1 MKIYNM
7 NWYQKQLY
15 LEASRKLPTIGYRE
29 LSKFMQALGYEHV
42 STKGDH
48 QKWKQNNTGQVVTIV
63 APSAWGS
70 NSKNIL
76 EYILK
81 GMGVAPKDF
90 AALWKR
96 KDFRQNPAAYIDVN
110 QFNPSSDTQ
119 NLIRTFDEN
128 KPRPEESQ
136 PQQLDPNLQADPNDP
151 HDWRQWLK
159 HKPNK

>member
-1 MKIYNM
+1 M

-29 LSKFMQALGYEHV
+29 LSKFMQALGFQHV

-48 QKWKQNNTGQVVTIV
+48 QKWEQANTGQMVTIL

-70 NSKNIL
+70 NAKNVL

-81 GMGVAPKDF
+81 NMGVTPKNF
-90 AALWKR
+90 AALWNDKN
-96 KDFRQNPAAYIDVN
+96 FRQNPAAYIDVN
-110 QFNPSSDTQ
+110 QFVPGSKNQ

-128 KPRPEESQ
+128 NPSPK
-136 PQQLDPNLQADPNDP
+136 QQDQNLQADPNDP
-151 HDWRQWLK
+151 NDWRQYLK
-159 HKPNK
+159 YKPNK